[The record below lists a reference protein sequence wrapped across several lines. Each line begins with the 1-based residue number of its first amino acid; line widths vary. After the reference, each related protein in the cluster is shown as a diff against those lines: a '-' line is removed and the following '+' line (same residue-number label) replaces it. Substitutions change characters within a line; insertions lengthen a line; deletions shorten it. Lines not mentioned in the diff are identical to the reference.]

1 MALTTADIRNLV
13 LIGHAGSGKTLLA
26 EALLHR
32 AGAIKAMGELARGTT
47 VCDSDPLEKE
57 FQHSLDPAVC
67 HCEVQGRHLNLIDT
81 PGYPDLLGRSMSV
94 LAAAETGVLVMS
106 AVAGIE
112 MATRRMW
119 EAAGRQRLCRVIV
132 INKLDTGGAG
142 LPQLLEQVRQEFG
155 KECLPINLPAEGG
168 RKVIDCFFTADGP
181 PTDFSSVKDAHRAI
195 IEQVVEVD
203 EQLME
208 KYLDN
213 PDSVTPEQLHDTFEK
228 ALREGHLVPVCFAS
242 AQSGAGLDALLD
254 LAVKL
259 LPNPQEGNPPPFMKG
274 EGEQAV
280 PVAVVPGPGGH
291 AIAHVFRVTIDP
303 YVGRLGIFRVHQG
316 TLRAGNLFVGDA
328 RKSIKVAHVYRLQ
341 GKDAVETGSL
351 VAGDIGAIAKIDELH
366 YDAVVHDSHDEDHHH
381 LTSVALP
388 TAMLGMALEPLKHG
402 DEQKISDALH
412 KLLAEDPSVRIEHS
426 PAVNE
431 TVLYGQ
437 GEMHLRVVLEKM
449 KRAYH
454 AEFSTRPPRVPYRET
469 ILQKAEGHHRHKKQT
484 GGAGQFGEVYLRV
497 EPLPRGTGFE
507 FVDEVVGGAIPNQ
520 FIPAV
525 EKGVR
530 QVLEIGAISGFP
542 IHDVRVILYDGKTHP
557 VDGKEVAFVSAGR
570 KAFIDAVQKARP
582 IVLEPIMNV
591 MINAPAASIGN
602 ITGDLSGMRGRIS
615 NQSMLGA
622 TQALIE
628 AQAPLVELRDYHH
641 KLKSHTAGEGSY
653 TLEFSHYEAV
663 PPRLQNELVTT
674 FSKRRQEEVD

>member
-1 MALTTADIRNLV
+1 MGLTTTDIRNLV
-13 LIGHAGSGKTLLA
+13 LIGHAGAGKTLLA
-26 EALLHR
+26 EALLHK
-32 AGAIKAMGELARGTT
+32 AGATKAMGELARGTT
-47 VCDSDPLEKE
+47 VCDFDPLEKE

-67 HCEVQGRHLNLIDT
+67 HLDLQGRHINLIDT
-81 PGYPDLLGRSMSV
+81 PGYPDLLGRSTSV
-94 LAAAETGVLVMS
+94 LAAAETAVLVMS

-112 MATRRMW
+112 MGTRRMW
-119 EAAGRQRLCRVIV
+119 EAAARQRLCRVIV

-142 LPQLLEQVRQEFG
+142 LPQLLEQLRQEFG

-168 RKVIDCFFTADGP
+168 DKVIDCFFSADGP

-208 KYLDN
+208 KYLDD
-213 PDSVTPEQLHDTFEK
+213 PDAVTPEQLHDTFEK
-228 ALREGHLVPVCFAS
+228 ALREGHLVPVCFVS
-242 AQSGAGLDALLD
+242 AQSGAGLEALLD
-254 LAVKL
+254 LAVRL

-274 EGEQAV
+274 EGDQAE
-280 PVAVVPGPGGH
+280 PVTVVPGPGGH
-291 AIAHVFRVTIDP
+291 AVAHVFRVSIDP

-328 RKSIKVAHVYRLQ
+328 RKSIKVSHVYRLQ
-341 GKDAVETGSL
+341 GKETAETGSL

-366 YDAVVHDSHDEDHHH
+366 YDAVLHDSHDEDHHH
-381 LTSVALP
+381 LRSVSLP
-388 TAMLGMALEPLKHG
+388 TAMLGLALEPLKHG

-412 KLLAEDPSVRIEHS
+412 KLLSEDPSVRIEQN
-426 PAVNE
+426 PVLNE

-454 AEFSTRPPRVPYRET
+454 AEFNTRPPRVPYRET

-530 QVLEIGAISGFP
+530 QVLQAGAISGFP
-542 IHDVRVILYDGKTHP
+542 LHDVRVILYDGKTHP

-570 KAFIDAVQKARP
+570 KAFLDAVAKARP

-591 MINAPAASIGN
+591 MINAPAESIGD

-622 TQALIE
+622 KQAMIE

-641 KLKSHTAGEGSY
+641 KLKSHTAGEGRF

-674 FSKRRQEEVD
+674 FGKRRQEDVD